1 MRVLLLHLRSI
12 IYIYLVSHT
21 HRGLRLAPSHSLA
34 LLLARSAA
42 VSADNGGPI
51 YWSGVGGANNW
62 PLKGGKGSNWQGGVR
77 VNSWA
82 SGGFIPASQRGKKL
96 DGLVAVWDWYGTF
109 ATLAGVTDFT
119 DKSAAAAGL
128 PPVDSVPLWPYLSGA
143 QPHSPRTVV
152 ELGSCATSDKGN
164 DAFCGKRGTN
174 TTVQGLIKDER
185 QAGGGGLWKVLVG
198 SVWQAGWTGPEF
210 PNNTKNPAGKMNAF
224 FGAFYC

>member
-1 MRVLLLHLRSI
+1 
-12 IYIYLVSHT
+12 
-21 HRGLRLAPSHSLA
+21 LAPSHSLA

-224 FGAFYC
+224 FWAFYC

>member
-1 MRVLLLHLRSI
+1 MFCPLTVSTESVAKAILTDSERQRESARARHPRGSTVPRYVLA
-12 IYIYLVSHT
+12 
-21 HRGLRLAPSHSLA
+21 G
-34 LLLARSAA
+34 
-42 VSADNGGPI
+42 
-51 YWSGVGGANNW
+51 
-62 PLKGGKGSNWQGGVR
+62 
-77 VNSWA
+77 
-82 SGGFIPASQRGKKL
+82 
-96 DGLVAVWDWYGTF
+96 YGTF
-109 ATLAGVTDFT
+109 ASLAGITDFS